1 MATVGFLRG
10 LSSALP
16 SSSSDGK
23 FYITTDTYELY
34 YSDGSSLH
42 KVNAAD
48 SSTTDSGWVAI
59 DSATSVS
66 MTSKTYTLT
75 IPDAAK
81 AFNTLHI
88 QTQIKPQQ
96 GTITI
101 TPYVN
106 LYVVA
111 SGGSATSTAT
121 SEYVTKSYSAGETC
135 LCDIY
140 LTRESSMCTKDIYVD
155 GALVNHEVIPT
166 LGSSPTY
173 GSNIPSFPRD
183 SSVARWDKIT
193 FKSSIVVLSAGTDNY
208 YIITGKGANLTAA
221 ESVAF

>member
-16 SSSSDGK
+16 SSPSDGK
-23 FYITTDTYELY
+23 FYVTTDTYELY

-42 KVNAAD
+42 KINAAA
-48 SSTTDSGWVAI
+48 SPTADSGWVAI

-66 MTSKTYTLT
+66 MADDAYYILAL
-75 IPDAAK
+75 PDAAK

-88 QTQIKPQQ
+88 QAQIKPVQ
-96 GTITI
+96 GKITI
-101 TPYVN
+101 TTHVLIYPT
-106 LYVVA
+106 A
-111 SGGSATSTAT
+111 SGNTNMSVAT
-121 SEYVTKSYSAGETC
+121 SEYTTRSYSLNETC

-166 LGSSPTY
+166 LGASPTY
-173 GSNIPSFPRD
+173 DTLSSFPRG
-183 SSVARWDKIT
+183 SSVARWERIT
-193 FKSSIVVLSAGTDNY
+193 FKSSIPVLSESTDNY
-208 YIITGKGANLTAA
+208 YIITGKGRY
-221 ESVAF
+221 